1 MKCHKHHSRLV
12 NSMEQI
18 NNPDTQ
24 DERERNVIRNA
35 LRIEQTE
42 QSQHYLSKD
51 DGHEFLSQ
59 QIGLAPNEN
68 LCEEAKACASAVNY
82 HKIALIIIGNM
93 ISPLNPTKSRQHSW
107 KNVMDF
113 IQDIRLRNDVNK

>member
-12 NSMEQI
+12 NSMGQI

-42 QSQHYLSKD
+42 QSQHYLSL
-51 DGHEFLSQ
+51 HIQ
-59 QIGLAPNEN
+59 QATT
-68 LCEEAKACASAVNY
+68 
-82 HKIALIIIGNM
+82 M
-93 ISPLNPTKSRQHSW
+93 
-107 KNVMDF
+107 
-113 IQDIRLRNDVNK
+113 